1 MPLIPDND
9 RPRRHKHH
17 HHHQHAGMIPDADRP
32 PPDVMAPDRNSTHL
46 HKARDVVRA
55 LATDR
60 ALLDSEYRFTLIR
73 NYLDFKLTH
82 HARED
87 LGPKMRKLEHEFP
100 EYADTFEAVRAA
112 YDLPLAPHT
121 ESSRAHSPLSWFS
134 RTPRTRSRVPSTTS
148 LHHEHEDVF
157 ASNGPGAGAGL
168 GGLLQPRPPAYTPA
182 EVLVPLDVNATIRE
196 LQRRL
201 EAEEG
206 ARRAAEARLGELGV
220 DVPPPAIKV
229 DAV

>member
-1 MPLIPDND
+1 M
-9 RPRRHKHH
+9 
-17 HHHQHAGMIPDADRP
+17 
-32 PPDVMAPDRNSTHL
+32 
-46 HKARDVVRA
+46 
-55 LATDR
+55 
-60 ALLDSEYRFTLIR
+60 
-73 NYLDFKLTH
+73 
-82 HARED
+82 
-87 LGPKMRKLEHEFP
+87 
-100 EYADTFEAVRAA
+100 RAA
-112 YDLPLAPHT
+112 YDLPLASSQT

-157 ASNGPGAGAGL
+157 ARYETAATGGGGAGAGL

-182 EVLVPLDVNATIRE
+182 EVLAPLDVTATIRE

-220 DVPPPAIKV
+220 DVPPAPAIKV
-229 DAV
+229 DAA